1 MRCAAAG
8 VYTTNKVCGAPIKV
22 DRAHLADGYAQA
34 IVVNSGNANTC
45 AANGVALAEECC
57 ALVGKALNMD
67 EKDVLPASTGV
78 IGQPMVIDPFARG
91 IPAAAEKLAAT
102 AQGSTDAATAIMTTD
117 THKKEYAIQFE
128 LGGKVCTVGA
138 IGKGSGMIAPNM
150 ATMLA
155 FYTTDAAVSPILLE
169 KALKT
174 VVPGTYNQMSVDLD
188 TSTNDT
194 LIIMASGLAGNPEIC
209 EENADYAAF
218 VAALTA
224 IAEHMCA
231 EHAGDGEGATHLT
244 TCEVTHAPD
253 LKTARAVSRSVVC
266 SNLFKAAVF
275 GRDANWG
282 RILCAIGYTPGDF
295 SIDKVCVWLSSKAGE
310 VYVCENA
317 AYHPYSEDEAAKVLA
332 EHDIL
337 VKVDMG
343 TGEAS
348 AKAWGC
354 DLTYDMINETLKNAV
369 MNDLVTLT
377 LLGVRVVLVH
387 GGGPAINEMLK
398 KVGVESHFANGLRV
412 TDDATMEI
420 VQQVLAGKVNKDLV
434 AKLRGRGVGLC
445 GMDGQMLRCTELD
458 PQLGHV
464 GEIVHVDATLIE
476 SLLDGGFIPVIATVG
491 MDDLGQ
497 AYNINADTAAAQ
509 IAIALKAEKL
519 VSMTDIAGLLRD
531 KEDETTLIPEV
542 EVTEI
547 EGYKSAGIIAGG
559 MIPKIGGMADAIYQ
573 GVHEAVIIDG
583 RVPHSILLELFS
595 DRGSGTRFYRR
606 SHRE

>member
-1 MRCAAAG
+1 MKNEEMALLFSEATPYIQKYHG
-8 VYTTNKVCGAPIKV
+8 KTMVIKY
-22 DRAHLADGYAQA
+22 G
-34 IVVNSGNANTC
+34 GNA
-45 AANGVALAEECC
+45 
-57 ALVGKALNMD
+57 
-67 EKDVLPASTGV
+67 
-78 IGQPMVIDPFARG
+78 
-91 IPAAAEKLAAT
+91 
-102 AQGSTDAATAIMTTD
+102 
-117 THKKEYAIQFE
+117 
-128 LGGKVCTVGA
+128 
-138 IGKGSGMIAPNM
+138 
-150 ATMLA
+150 
-155 FYTTDAAVSPILLE
+155 
-169 KALKT
+169 
-174 VVPGTYNQMSVDLD
+174 
-188 TSTNDT
+188 
-194 LIIMASGLAGNPEIC
+194 
-209 EENADYAAF
+209 
-218 VAALTA
+218 
-224 IAEHMCA
+224 
-231 EHAGDGEGATHLT
+231 
-244 TCEVTHAPD
+244 
-253 LKTARAVSRSVVC
+253 
-266 SNLFKAAVF
+266 
-275 GRDANWG
+275 
-282 RILCAIGYTPGDF
+282 
-295 SIDKVCVWLSSKAGE
+295 
-310 VYVCENA
+310 
-317 AYHPYSEDEAAKVLA
+317 
-332 EHDIL
+332 
-337 VKVDMG
+337 
-343 TGEAS
+343 
-348 AKAWGC
+348 
-354 DLTYDMINETLKNAV
+354 MINETLKNAV

-398 KVGVESHFANGLRV
+398 KVGV
-412 TDDATMEI
+412 
-420 VQQVLAGKVNKDLV
+420 AGKVNKDLV